1 MDIVCHHCQAKF
13 KLPDEKVP
21 AGKTFTV
28 TCPRCKKKLTRAATP
43 PLEPAAPASLAEEV
57 AAGTYDAAQRPFDFL
72 EEGAKT
78 AIVCEN
84 DPEYQI
90 KIQEAL
96 KGMGF
101 YITRASSARDML
113 KRMRFHTFDLVVI
126 DERFD
131 AADPDRNSV
140 LRYFERMPMSARR
153 NIFVALIQA
162 LPHHGRHGGL
172 QQERQPRGQ
181 RHQPRR
187 LGQDPQARHFGPPK
201 FLPALH
207 GGAGAYR
214 EDLSHDVYLRRLSSR
229 NDAAKPEAPGG
240 R

>member
-84 DPEYQI
+84 DPEYRIQ
-90 KIQEAL
+90 IQEAL
-96 KGMGF
+96 EGLGF
-101 YITRASSARDML
+101 YITRASSARDLL

-131 AADPDRNSV
+131 AANPDRNSV

-153 NIFVALIQA
+153 NIFVALITKRFRTMDAMAAFNKSVNLVVNVTNLDA
-162 LPHHGRHGGL
+162 LGKILKRGISDHQNFYRPFMEGLARIGRI
-172 QQERQPRGQ
+172 
-181 RHQPRR
+181 
-187 LGQDPQARHFGPPK
+187 
-201 FLPALH
+201 
-207 GGAGAYR
+207 
-214 EDLSHDVYLRRLSSR
+214 
-229 NDAAKPEAPGG
+229 
-240 R
+240 

>member
-84 DPEYQI
+84 DPEYRIQ
-90 KIQEAL
+90 IQEAL
-96 KGMGF
+96 EGLGF

-131 AADPDRNSV
+131 AANPDRNSV

-153 NIFVALIQA
+153 NIFVALIAKRFRTMDAMAAFHKSVNLVVNVTNLDA
-162 LPHHGRHGGL
+162 LGKILKRGISDHQNFYRPFMEGLARSGRI
-172 QQERQPRGQ
+172 
-181 RHQPRR
+181 
-187 LGQDPQARHFGPPK
+187 
-201 FLPALH
+201 
-207 GGAGAYR
+207 
-214 EDLSHDVYLRRLSSR
+214 
-229 NDAAKPEAPGG
+229 
-240 R
+240 

>member
-84 DPEYQI
+84 DPEYRIQ
-90 KIQEAL
+90 IQEAL
-96 KGMGF
+96 EGLGF
-101 YITRASSARDML
+101 YITRASSARDLL

-131 AADPDRNSV
+131 AANPDRNSV

-153 NIFVALIQA
+153 NIFVALITKRFRTMDAMAAFHKSVNLVVNVTNLDA
-162 LPHHGRHGGL
+162 LGKILKRGISDHQNFYRPFMEGLARSGRI
-172 QQERQPRGQ
+172 
-181 RHQPRR
+181 
-187 LGQDPQARHFGPPK
+187 
-201 FLPALH
+201 
-207 GGAGAYR
+207 
-214 EDLSHDVYLRRLSSR
+214 
-229 NDAAKPEAPGG
+229 
-240 R
+240 